1 MPFEFNSKY
10 RKESTKK
17 LIKDIFLIEEE
28 DLELAFSDLDDFYDV
43 DINYAFYV
51 KSPKNH
57 LFEVFG
63 NKSDEVIESYAA
75 SGFTPVIKIQIIQR
89 SSLEN
94 VRTAAIECV
103 NNLEDYYL
111 WDVKGALG
119 KRGDFY
125 FELMLAMEELE
136 SDSPKGKYHNKT
148 LSYFQEKYKSDDFT
162 LKLVKN
168 FEVDGKYYLKYQ
180 DGLEN
185 KKVYT
190 LIFEKT
196 MEVSLEMIDVL
207 SKFKEDFLDMFYDI
221 EDNDEFHDLSY
232 DMDII
237 EKEMK
242 KRSIIFSLTFYEN

>member
-1 MPFEFNSKY
+1 MPFEFNPKY

-43 DINYAFYV
+43 DINYTFYV

-63 NKSDEVIESYAA
+63 NNSDEVIESYAA
-75 SGFTPVIKIQIIQR
+75 SGFTPVIKIQIIPR

-111 WDVKGALG
+111 WDVTS
-119 KRGDFY
+119 FPS

-162 LKLVKN
+162 IKLVKL
-168 FEVDGKYYLKYQ
+168 FEVDGEYYLKYQ

-207 SKFKEDFLDMFYDI
+207 SKFKEDFLDMFYDL

-237 EKEMK
+237 EKEMN